1 MQKQLEKGKLLDS
14 EGNLEQ
20 AGYATSLVKE
30 YDRKAIRG
38 EKLRIKEW
46 DYYLIYN
53 QYFGVALTVDD
64 NSYMG
69 LMSIS
74 FLDFD
79 KKTEK
84 TVSPMTVMP
93 MGRTKLP
100 SSSSRGITQYQDK
113 RCFFKFSVEKGRRV
127 LLAKMDNFDKGMPI
141 RMKIILSEEPQ
152 DSMVIATPFDKPG
165 HFYYNQKIIG
175 MRAKG
180 VVEYQGVKYTFHPSD
195 SFGLLDW
202 GRGVWTYENTWYW
215 SAMQGIADGK
225 VLGFNLGYGF
235 GNTEAAS
242 ENMIFYDGKSH
253 KLEDVT
259 FHIPTDTDGKED
271 YLRPW
276 RFTSSDHRLG
286 LDFTPI
292 LDRKAYTS
300 AWLISSDQ
308 HQVFG
313 WFDGWLKLDN
323 GSKIFVKHMLGFAEK
338 VRNKW

>member
-53 QYFGVALTVDD
+53 QHFGVALTVDD

-100 SSSSRGITQYQDK
+100 SSSSRGID
-113 RCFFKFSVEKGRRV
+113 
-127 LLAKMDNFDKGMPI
+127 PI
-141 RMKIILSEEPQ
+141 S
-152 DSMVIATPFDKPG
+152 G
-165 HFYYNQKIIG
+165 
-175 MRAKG
+175 
-180 VVEYQGVKYTFHPSD
+180 
-195 SFGLLDW
+195 
-202 GRGVWTYENTWYW
+202 
-215 SAMQGIADGK
+215 
-225 VLGFNLGYGF
+225 
-235 GNTEAAS
+235 
-242 ENMIFYDGKSH
+242 
-253 KLEDVT
+253 
-259 FHIPTDTDGKED
+259 
-271 YLRPW
+271 
-276 RFTSSDHRLG
+276 
-286 LDFTPI
+286 
-292 LDRKAYTS
+292 
-300 AWLISSDQ
+300 
-308 HQVFG
+308 
-313 WFDGWLKLDN
+313 
-323 GSKIFVKHMLGFAEK
+323 
-338 VRNKW
+338 

>member
-53 QYFGVALTVDD
+53 QHFGVALTVDD

-127 LLAKMDNFDKGMPI
+127 LLAKMDNF
-141 RMKIILSEEPQ
+141 E
-152 DSMVIATPFDKPG
+152 
-165 HFYYNQKIIG
+165 IG
-175 MRAKG
+175 RAH
-180 VVEYQGVKYTFHPSD
+180 V
-195 SFGLLDW
+195 
-202 GRGVWTYENTWYW
+202 
-215 SAMQGIADGK
+215 
-225 VLGFNLGYGF
+225 
-235 GNTEAAS
+235 
-242 ENMIFYDGKSH
+242 
-253 KLEDVT
+253 
-259 FHIPTDTDGKED
+259 
-271 YLRPW
+271 
-276 RFTSSDHRLG
+276 
-286 LDFTPI
+286 
-292 LDRKAYTS
+292 
-300 AWLISSDQ
+300 
-308 HQVFG
+308 
-313 WFDGWLKLDN
+313 
-323 GSKIFVKHMLGFAEK
+323 
-338 VRNKW
+338 